1 MHVHTHTHTQTSLG
15 IVETPYEY
23 CVNEISFL
31 YDKFPRHIGESTI
44 TCDDIIGRADLM
56 QFEA

>member
-1 MHVHTHTHTQTSLG
+1 MHIHTHTQTSLG

-23 CVNEISFL
+23 CVNEIIFL
-31 YDKFPRHIGESTI
+31 YEKFPRHIGEST
-44 TCDDIIGRADLM
+44 TTGDDITGRADLM